1 MTEQHPDNSSQPDGS
16 SHSPSPV
23 ELNRTHP
30 MGRLAAMFYS
40 DLRLTVL
47 TLLLVVA
54 SGLGSFLVLT
64 RREDPMLTP
73 RVAQV
78 TTVFPGAN
86 AERVEALVTEKIE
99 RKLRDVAEIKQ
110 LRSNS
115 TAGASLITIEL
126 MDEVRDPSRIW
137 PKVRGKVEDSIALL
151 PKGALRPEFN
161 EMEMA
166 AYAWLGSITW
176 MGDGKPSYGVM
187 RRLALELKDRLLAVP
202 GTKQIDLYGDPQEEV
217 LIELDP
223 VQMAATGVTP
233 AQVAKRLGEADVK
246 SSAGMLRSDASETVV
261 QFSNEFYSLEDI
273 ANTSL
278 DASTPGST
286 LRLKDIATLKR
297 GIPEP
302 AAAKAVID
310 GNPGIVIGVYLRS
323 ENRIDRWS
331 DAIAPILNDFS
342 QRLPQGVQLDVL
354 MEQNRYVSLRMA
366 ELTSN
371 LLMGMAAVTV
381 ATFLLMGWR
390 SSLLVTATLPV
401 ASLMVLTGMRILGI
415 PIHQMSVTGLVIAL
429 GLLIDNAIIA
439 ADEVEIS
446 LRRGLSAADA
456 ALDMVGRL
464 FAPLLAS
471 TLTTVFAFAP
481 IALMEGPSGE
491 FVGSIAKT
499 VMLAVLSS
507 LFLSLTM
514 LPAMAAWLQQT
525 VAHGHYEGERFH
537 FFKQLWRHGIAINWL
552 TSAYR
557 QTLQWFFNRPAA
569 GIALGASLPILGFV
583 AATQLAEQFFPP
595 SDRDQFHIEVE
606 MEPQAS
612 MLQTQAL
619 VDKIDQQLRQHPRV
633 RQTAWFFGNS
643 VPSFYYNVITRVKN
657 TPNYAHAMINL
668 KDNQDVGE
676 LIRQLQTELDLQFP
690 QARILVRQLE
700 QGPPFDAPVEVRIY
714 GPDVDQL
721 TELGEQMR
729 LIASQLPDVIHTKTI
744 LSTSRPMARVRV
756 NAEQAGW
763 AGLTERDI
771 SDQLFSRLQGL
782 PAGSLIEETEEVPVR
797 VRIADHR
804 STSLDSLRE
813 AGLIAS
819 PSAASVVSGRGEIS
833 GSPVLTSMVPVSS
846 VAEIELSPQ
855 RAAIARFAGVRM
867 NELKL
872 FLKAEKLPAPTLS
885 ALTQALEHQ
894 GFKLPPGYSM
904 ELGGEASE
912 RNSAVSRLM
921 ANVSVLMV
929 GMLASMVLA
938 LASFRLAGL
947 MAAVAFMAV
956 GLGMGALWWFGY
968 PFGFMAIIGTMGLVG
983 VAVNDSIV
991 VASSLKANPAIRQGQ
1006 PLAMV
1011 DTVVEVTR
1019 HVLATTVTTVAGF
1032 LPLMIGGGA
1041 FWPPLAI
1048 TIGAGVL
1055 GATLIALV
1063 FVPCAMRL
1071 LYFPK
1076 PPANQGI

>member
-1 MTEQHPDNSSQPDGS
+1 MNTIDSSSSSKAESNQQLHSGHP
-16 SHSPSPV
+16 V
-23 ELNRTHP
+23 
-30 MGRLAAMFYS
+30 GRLAAMFYS
-40 DLRLTVL
+40 DLRLTAL
-47 TLLLVVA
+47 TLLLVLA
-54 SGLGSFLVLT
+54 SGLGSLWVLT

-78 TTVFPGAN
+78 ATVFPGAN

-99 RKLRDVAEIKQ
+99 RKLRDVAEIKR

-115 TAGASLITIEL
+115 TAGASFITVEL

-137 PKVRGKVEDSIALL
+137 PKVRGKVEDSIGLL
-151 PKGALRPEFN
+151 PKGAMRPEFT
-161 EMEMA
+161 EVEMA
-166 AYAWLGSITW
+166 AYAWIGSITW
-176 MGDGKPSYGVM
+176 LGEGKPSYGVM
-187 RRLALELKDRLLAVP
+187 RRLALELKDRLLSVP
-202 GTKQIDLYGDPQEEV
+202 GTKLIDLYGDPQEEV

-223 VQMAATGVTP
+223 LQMAATGVTP
-233 AQVAKRLGEADVK
+233 AQIAKRLGEADVK
-246 SSAGMLRSDASETVV
+246 STAGMLRSHATETVV
-261 QFSNEFYSLEDI
+261 QFSNEFSSLEDI
-273 ANTSL
+273 ANTHL
-278 DASTPGST
+278 DATTPGST
-286 LRLKDIATLKR
+286 LRLKDIATLRR

-302 AAAKAVID
+302 AAAKALID
-310 GNPGIVIGVYLRS
+310 GRPAIVLGVYLRS
-323 ENRIDRWS
+323 EYRIDRWTA
-331 DAIAPILNDFS
+331 AIAPVVQDFS
-342 QRLPQGVQLDVL
+342 DALPEGVKLDVL
-354 MEQNRYVSLRMA
+354 MEQNRYVSERMA
-366 ELTSN
+366 SLSSN

-381 ATFLLMGWR
+381 ATFFLMGWR
-390 SSLLVTATLPV
+390 SSLLVTATLPI
-401 ASLMVLTGMRILGI
+401 ASLMVLTGMRLLGI

-456 ALDMVGRL
+456 ALDMVSRL

-491 FVGSIAKT
+491 FVSSIAIT
-499 VMLAVLSS
+499 VMLAVVSS

-537 FFKQLWRHGIAINWL
+537 FFKQLSRHGVSIEWL
-552 TSAYR
+552 TGVYR
-557 QTLQWFFNRPAA
+557 KLLRWILARPLV
-569 GIALGASLPILGFV
+569 GIATGASLPVLGFI

-612 MLQTQAL
+612 MTQTQAL
-619 VDKIDQQLRQHPRV
+619 VLQLDQQLRQHSRV
-633 RQTAWFFGNS
+633 RQTAWFLGNS

-657 TPNYAHAMINL
+657 SPNYAHAIINL
-668 KDNQDVGE
+668 KDNRDVGG
-676 LIRQLQTELDLQFP
+676 LIRQLQGELDLQFP
-690 QARILVRQLE
+690 QARVLVRQLE

-721 TELGEQMR
+721 TQLGEEMR
-729 LIASQLPDVIHTKTI
+729 LIAAELPEVIHTKTI
-744 LSTSRPMARVRV
+744 LSASRPMARVRV
-756 NAEQAGW
+756 NSEQAGW
-763 AGLTERDI
+763 AGLTEREI
-771 SDQLFSRLQGL
+771 SDQLFSRLEGL
-782 PAGSLIEETEEVPVR
+782 PAGTLIEATEEVPVR
-797 VRIADHR
+797 VRIADYR
-804 STSLDSLRE
+804 STNLESLRE
-813 AGLIAS
+813 AGLLAN
-819 PSAASVVSGRGEIS
+819 PSLTSATSMRSEIS
-833 GSPVLTSMVPVSS
+833 GSPTLTSLVPVST

-855 RAAIARFAGVRM
+855 RAAIARFGGVRM

-872 FLKAEKLPAPTLS
+872 YLTAETLAAPTLA
-885 ALTQALEHQ
+885 ALTQALDDNH
-894 GFKLPPGYSM
+894 FSLPIGYSM

-912 RNSAVSRLM
+912 RNSAVSRLL
-921 ANVSVLMV
+921 ANVSVLLV

-938 LASFRLAGL
+938 LASFRLAGM
-947 MAAVAFMAV
+947 MAAVGIMAV
-956 GLGMGALWWFGY
+956 GLGLGALWCFDF
-968 PFGFMAIIGTMGLVG
+968 PFGFMAIIGTMGLIG

-991 VASSLKANPAIRQGQ
+991 VASSLKANPLVGQGQ
-1006 PLAMV
+1006 LVAMV
-1011 DTVVEVTR
+1011 ETVVEVTR

-1032 LPLMIGGGA
+1032 LPLMISGGD

-1076 PPANQGI
+1076 PPKGQCVGSSS